1 MFFIQGGLQV
11 KKGKEGVS
19 TLLLEKDSESRRGK
33 GRKTL
38 NLEVTRLPS
47 RWIGWGIYHPRG
59 KDRRSAAG
67 LDQLKP
73 LSLKTRLATY
83 LSLLLLSV
91 VVCGILDQRGFQFFE
106 QFPYNLRAKVYT
118 SRHQDLIK
126 KARESIV
133 LIEINEETIAN
144 LNLPGPPIPRNY
156 HARVIQNLQKL
167 GAKVIAFDLVFDLPS
182 SQDRDLAASAKAF
195 GNVLWACVFLRKG
208 SNGQRLLLPVPSLR
222 SASNHWGHINLSFDA
237 DTTVADCIEPFLLAG
252 KTPVPAFS
260 LQAVLMAL
268 GKENLPVHRVPG
280 GWKVGENTYLVDQH
294 GGVPVLFLGKPS
306 REDFISGT
314 FHVIPYE
321 AVYGLSKKEE
331 FLSLEPSIKDKIV
344 IIGDNT
350 TVGNDHRITPVGDM
364 WGPEIHAHA
373 MSTFLQRGTIR
384 HVSGKIN
391 LLVLF
396 LLSLAIWPI
405 TSFYRLGS
413 AVLSTFVLLLGYI
426 FLNYWL
432 FVDKGIWV
440 NIIGPSIGLLLTSTS
455 IMVFRAW
462 IEEREK
468 KRAQGLLQRYVSP
481 QIAEYVIAHPEKCF
495 LGGEKVVAT
504 VLFSDIRGFT
514 AMSEKLSPEQV
525 VARLNEYLQAMTDR
539 VFQHDGA
546 VDKYV
551 GDAIMALFGIPV
563 PYPDH
568 PRRAVACALDMQSAL
583 MELQAKW
590 KAEGLPIIDIGIG
603 INTGEMVVGNIGSKD
618 RLDFTVIGD
627 AVNTASRVESLNK
640 DLHTRILIT
649 AATYEHV
656 KEEVEARGPIQ
667 AYVKGKEEPIIIYEV
682 LGWREGQSPFS
693 EGAQEALKT
702 SQG

>member
-1 MFFIQGGLQV
+1 M
-11 KKGKEGVS
+11 
-19 TLLLEKDSESRRGK
+19 
-33 GRKTL
+33 
-38 NLEVTRLPS
+38 PS
-47 RWIGWGIYHPRG
+47 RWIGWGIHRQKG
-59 KDRRSAAG
+59 KERKSAAG

-73 LSLKTRLATY
+73 LSLKARFTTY
-83 LSLLLLSV
+83 LGLLLLSV
-91 VVCGILDQRGFQFFE
+91 VVCGTLDHRGFQFFE

-118 SRHQDLIK
+118 SRHQDLIR
-126 KARESIV
+126 KARESVV
-133 LIEINEETIAN
+133 LIEINEETFSN

-182 SQDRDLAASAKAF
+182 PQDRELASSAKAF
-195 GNVLWACVFLRKG
+195 GKVLWASVFLRKG
-208 SNGQRLLLPVPSLR
+208 SSGQHLLLPVPPLR
-222 SASNHWGHINLSFDA
+222 SASNSWGHINLSFDA
-237 DTTVADCIEPFLLAG
+237 DTTVVDCIEPFLLAG
-252 KTPVPAFS
+252 KTPVSSFS
-260 LQAVLMAL
+260 LKAALMAM
-268 GKENLPVHRVPG
+268 GKEDLPVQRVPG
-280 GWKVGENTYLVDQH
+280 GWKVGENTYFVDQH
-294 GGVPVLFLGKPS
+294 GGVPVLFLGKPR

-321 AVYGLSKKEE
+321 AVYHLSGREE
-331 FLSLEPSIKDKIV
+331 FLGLEPSFKGKIV

-373 MSTFLQRGTIR
+373 ISTFLQKGTIH
-384 HVSGKIN
+384 HVSGRVN
-391 LLVLF
+391 FLVLL
-396 LLSLAIWPI
+396 LLSLAVWPI
-405 TSFYRLGS
+405 VSFCRLGK
-413 AVLSTFVLLLGYI
+413 AIFSTLALLLGYI

-440 NIIGPSIGLLLTSTS
+440 NIIGPSVGLLLTSTS
-455 IMVFRAW
+455 ILVFRAW

-514 AMSEKLSPEQV
+514 AMSEKLPPEQV
-525 VARLNEYLQAMTDR
+525 VARLNEYLQAMTDM
-539 VFQHDGA
+539 VFKHDGA

-649 AATYEHV
+649 DATYEHI
-656 KEEVEARGPIQ
+656 KEEVKVRGPIQ
-667 AYVKGKEEPIIIYEV
+667 AYVKGKEEPIIVYEV
-682 LGWREGQSPFS
+682 LGLQEGQGSLS
-693 EGAQEALKT
+693 EREQEAIKT